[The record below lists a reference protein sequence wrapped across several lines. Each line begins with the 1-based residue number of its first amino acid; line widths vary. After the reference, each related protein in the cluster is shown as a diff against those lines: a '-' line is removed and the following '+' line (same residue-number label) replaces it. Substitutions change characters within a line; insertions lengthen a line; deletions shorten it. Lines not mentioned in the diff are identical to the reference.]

1 MKKKVDRIAVFGV
14 ILLCGVAGFLNFFQ
28 KFDFRLYDFMLSLRA
43 EPVTRP
49 EILFVEIDNRSLEDL
64 GPWPWSRDIL
74 ANSLLRMKELGAE
87 TAVFDIEYLSPSK
100 LGVNPQASVE
110 ISNALDSQKKDVSE
124 FLGQF
129 AEAAVSG
136 MYGNSELIAL
146 ASEAVED

>member
-1 MKKKVDRIAVFGV
+1 MLNKKLDRIAVFGV

-87 TAVFDIEYLSPSK
+87 TAVFDIE
-100 LGVNPQASVE
+100 
-110 ISNALDSQKKDVSE
+110 
-124 FLGQF
+124 
-129 AEAAVSG
+129 
-136 MYGNSELIAL
+136 
-146 ASEAVED
+146 